1 MDKKAS
7 IELTAREILV
17 LVIAIAILAGVIGI
31 AVVKLGLVAKTLEFL
46 SGQGRAIGAS

>member
-31 AVVKLGLVAKTLEFL
+31 AVVKLGLATKALEFI
-46 SGQGRAIGAS
+46 SKQGGAIAAS